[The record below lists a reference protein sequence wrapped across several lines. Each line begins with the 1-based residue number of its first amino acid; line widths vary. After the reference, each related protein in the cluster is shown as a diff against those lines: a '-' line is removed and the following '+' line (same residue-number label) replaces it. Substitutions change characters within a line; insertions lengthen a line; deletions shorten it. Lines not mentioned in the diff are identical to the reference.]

1 MGYKSDL
8 KLGDIICSTSC
19 GEFEVIKRDAPN
31 KATVRF
37 IKTGYE
43 VETFIESV
51 KSGNIKDPYF
61 PQVLGIGYLGI
72 GEFISKVGSSSNGFN
87 SLPEYNA
94 WINMLQR
101 CYYDKYETRVIG
113 CIAYN
118 SVTVCDEWHNFQVFA
133 EWYTKKRKPLDDA
146 ALIKPSLD
154 KDILSVTKQAIIY
167 SPYTCCVIPKE
178 INAMLIGRNRK
189 QISELP
195 IGVTKTRQGY
205 RVSATSVNSIAISNK
220 FETIDE
226 CVNWRNSIDQ
236 ERFRIMADKY
246 KHVLESRVYDK
257 LCNWDK
263 F

>member
-1 MGYKSDL
+1 MKAKSSI
-8 KLGDIICSTSC
+8 KLGDIISSYSC
-19 GEFEVIKRDAPN
+19 GDYEVVKRDVAE

-43 VETFIESV
+43 VEVYTDKA
-51 KSGNIKDPYF
+51 KSGNVKDPYF
-61 PQVLGIGYLGI
+61 PQVLGIGYF
-72 GEFISKVGSSSNGFN
+72 GEGCFKNKLGSSNQGFN
-87 SLPEYNA
+87 TTPEYTA

-101 CYYDKYETRVIG
+101 CYYDKYICRKQGYIS
-113 CIAYN
+113 YDL
-118 SVTVCDEWHNFQVFA
+118 VTVCDEWHNFQVFA

-195 IGVTKTRQGY
+195 IGVTKIRQGY